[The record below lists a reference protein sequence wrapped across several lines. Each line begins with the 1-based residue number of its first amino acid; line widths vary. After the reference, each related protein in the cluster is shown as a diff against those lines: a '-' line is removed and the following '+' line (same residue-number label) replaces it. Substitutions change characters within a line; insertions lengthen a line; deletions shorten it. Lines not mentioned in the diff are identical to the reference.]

1 MLFELVVQARMGE
14 RSPSQI
20 SRALSDRQIQPLDEV
35 FNVDESSEWLSAS
48 SKRHEAPINARRST
62 FTRRCCMNTGKL
74 LIPLNLRILPHNRNL
89 LIPLGLSESCN
100 NAALIRER
108 TKARVLLQVAART

>member
-1 MLFELVVQARMGE
+1 MTSQEFQMLFELVVQARMGE

-62 FTRRCCMNTGKL
+62 FTMRSFL
-74 LIPLNLRILPHNRNL
+74 
-89 LIPLGLSESCN
+89 
-100 NAALIRER
+100 
-108 TKARVLLQVAART
+108 RVLSTWP

>member
-1 MLFELVVQARMGE
+1 MLFELVVQARMGQ

-62 FTRRCCMNTGKL
+62 FTRRCCMNTGQL

-100 NAALIRER
+100 NAETRYGKSFPVVTPR
-108 TKARVLLQVAART
+108 RVG